1 MSGTPSPHT
10 NEGRDR
16 MDHPLLSE
24 FCRASGQL
32 RPEFFR
38 RCQRVFRDE
47 IAPMLTEVETLREEN
62 ATLKQQL
69 EALQAKAA
77 KRKAEVQA

>member
-1 MSGTPSPHT
+1 MS
-10 NEGRDR
+10 
-16 MDHPLLSE
+16 HPLLDE
-24 FCRASGQL
+24 FIRASSQL

-47 IAPMLTEVETLREEN
+47 IRPVFESAEALQIENAALRE
-62 ATLKQQL
+62 QL

-77 KRKAEVQA
+77 KRKAETVSA